1 MALTTYRKKRRF
13 TATPEPRGQVGKRAA
28 RGRVLQFVIQ
38 KHDATRLHYDF
49 RLELDGVMKSW
60 AVPKGPSLDPAVKR
74 MAVHVEDHPL
84 EYNKFE
90 GVIPKGEY
98 GGGPVLLWD
107 RGTWIPEEDPRQ
119 GYRDGTLKFRLE
131 GKKLHGSWVLVRTRG
146 LQGKK
151 EQWLLI
157 KQRDEAARP
166 GAATDVVTALPRS
179 VASGRTIEEIGT
191 SFHRKT
197 RPGAAEPKPSEGR
210 RAPLPRFV
218 APELATLVD
227 AAPQGEG
234 WLHEIKYDGYRAL
247 CRIAAGKAHIYTRR
261 GNDWTSTFAPIAR
274 AAASLPVHD
283 AWLDGEIVVLRP
295 DGLSS
300 FGALQEALSGA
311 RGAGEMVYYL
321 FDLPYL
327 DGRDLRQL
335 SLLERKRRLRELL
348 EASGK
353 ARRGSIRYSD
363 HVEGQG
369 EAFFEQA
376 CHTGL
381 EGILAKRAASS
392 YRAGRGRDWLK
403 VKCLQTRELAVV
415 GYTDPEGSRQG
426 FGSLVLGEAQD
437 GRLVHVGRVGTGFSD
452 RVLRS
457 LTPRLKSLEVA
468 QASVNPLPRGAAARG
483 VHWIRPELVADVAF
497 TERTRDGILR
507 HPVFRGL
514 REDKIPQET
523 AGEAKGIELEKA
535 GREGASSRR
544 EDSLPAARRPRTSS
558 KPATASKPA
567 TRPNK
572 KGRPAPRA
580 PKAAGAVGP
589 QTPQPALPESRGN
602 AALKGMRLT
611 NADKVLYPQD
621 GITKRRLVDYY
632 LEVQERLFPYVK
644 DRPLTI
650 RRCPDGYDRFC
661 FWEKHLDDLP
671 HGLRSISLDDPE
683 TEKQRG
689 AYFYAASIEGIL
701 ALVQL
706 GALEL
711 HVWGSRAAR
720 VEHPDLMIFDIDP
733 DAGLPWKQVVE
744 ACTTMRG
751 RLDELGLKSW
761 LKTTGGKGLHVC
773 VPLGR
778 RQDWDEV
785 KEFARA
791 VAESV
796 AARQPAKYT
805 LNPLKAQRKG
815 RIFLD
820 YLRNGRGA
828 TAIAAYSTRARAGAP
843 VSMPLDWD
851 ELDLRLR
858 PDAWTVT
865 NAGKR
870 LRRPDPWSGF
880 YACRQSI
887 TSPMRRAVG
896 AAGGPR
902 TAARSSAMGAR
913 SK

>member
-13 TATPEPRGQVGKRAA
+13 GATPEPRGRLARRRAG
-28 RGRVLQFVIQ
+28 GRPLQYVIQ

-84 EYNKFE
+84 DYNTFE

-107 RGTWIPEEDPRQ
+107 RGTWVPEEDPRE
-119 GYRDGTLKFRLE
+119 GYLKGTLKFRLE
-131 GKKLHGSWVLVRTRG
+131 GKKLQGSWVLVRTRRQ
-146 LQGKK
+146 QGKK

-157 KQRDEAARP
+157 KQRDEAAKP
-166 GAATDVVTALPRS
+166 GAGTDVVAALPRS
-179 VASGRTIEEIGT
+179 VASGRTIEEIGP
-191 SFHRKT
+191 SFHR
-197 RPGAAEPKPSEGR
+197 RAAPATAAKPVSEEGR

-218 APELATLVD
+218 APELATLVETPPAGD
-227 AAPQGEG
+227 G

-247 CRIAAGKAHIYTRR
+247 CRIAGGKARIFTRR
-261 GNDWTSTFAPIAR
+261 GNDWTSTFAAIAR
-274 AAASLPVHD
+274 AAANLPVHD

-311 RGAGEMVYYL
+311 RGIGEMVYYL

-327 DGRDLRQL
+327 DGRDLRKL
-335 SLLERKRRLRELL
+335 PLIERKRRLRELL

-353 ARRGSIRYSD
+353 GRRGSIRYSD

-376 CHTGL
+376 CRTGL
-381 EGILAKRAASS
+381 EGILAKRAASP
-392 YRAGRGRDWLK
+392 YHAGRGRDWLK
-403 VKCLQTRELAVV
+403 VKCVQTRELAVV

-426 FGSLVLGEAQD
+426 FGALVLGEAQD

-457 LTPRLKSLEVA
+457 LTPRLKSLEMA
-468 QASVNPLPRGAAARG
+468 QAAVTPPPRGAAARG
-483 VHWIRPELVADVAF
+483 VHWVKPELVADVAF

-523 AGEAKGIELEKA
+523 AGEAKGIELEKGGRKGA
-535 GREGASSRR
+535 AKPGGREAPRRSS
-544 EDSLPAARRPRTSS
+544 P
-558 KPATASKPA
+558 
-567 TRPNK
+567 
-572 KGRPAPRA
+572 KGRPG
-580 PKAAGAVGP
+580 AG
-589 QTPQPALPESRGN
+589 
-602 AALKGMRLT
+602 LKGMRLT
-611 NADKVLYPQD
+611 NPDKVLYPGD
-621 GITKRRLVDYY
+621 GITKKQLVDYY
-632 LEVQERLFPYVK
+632 LEVQERIFPYVK

-650 RRCPDGYDRFC
+650 RRCPDGYDKFC

-671 HGLRSISLDDPE
+671 HGLRAISLDDPE

-689 AYFYAASIEGIL
+689 PYFYAAAMEGIL

-744 ACTTMRG
+744 ACATMREK
-751 RLDELGLKSW
+751 LDGIGLKSW

-785 KEFARA
+785 KEFAKA

-796 AARQPAKYT
+796 AARQPARYT
-805 LNPLKAQRKG
+805 LNPLKARRKG

-828 TAIAAYSTRARAGAP
+828 TAVAAYSTRARPGAP
-843 VSMPLDWD
+843 VSMPLHWD

-858 PDAWTVT
+858 PDAWTVA
-865 NAGKR
+865 NVRRR
-870 LRRPDPWSGF
+870 LREPDPWTGF

-887 TSPMRRAVG
+887 TTAMRRAVG
-896 AAGGPR
+896 LTGAARKAAHSSSTMGTRSRG
-902 TAARSSAMGAR
+902 TSAARSKSAIGARSKSAMGAR
-913 SK
+913 HK